1 MKIAI
6 FPGAFKPPHRG
17 HFFVAKTLA
26 DRPDIDNVIIAVSD
40 KDRKGITSDQSINIW
55 ELYKNKLG
63 SKVEIVRIYG
73 SPVTYV
79 SDQIRSNP
87 DNQYVAVYGK
97 GEGSR
102 FNSLIGKPN
111 VEIFDSGNLE
121 NISGTDF
128 RDAIRS
134 RNIKLISS
142 FLPKK
147 IKIDQFFNA
156 FNKKKEETSPTSP
169 LLEHSIYENQ
179 LPLLKPFITYCKEY
193 LKLKT
198 LPPLTLSYKETDAEN
213 MKSFGGY
220 NPNIKNIR
228 INIANRH
235 QADIFR
241 TLAHELCHYKQD
253 TQNRLEPNSG
263 QTGHPHENEAN
274 SHAAI
279 IMRNFAHSNPEMFKT
294 Q

>member
-6 FPGAFKPPHRG
+6 FPGAFKPPHKG

-26 DRPDIDNVIIAVSD
+26 DRSDIDKVIIAVSN
-40 KDRKGITSDQSINIW
+40 KDRNGITSDQSINIW

-63 SKVEIVRIYG
+63 SKIEIIRIHG
-73 SPVTYV
+73 SPVDYV
-79 SDQIRSNP
+79 YDQVKNNP
-87 DNQYVAVYGK
+87 NDQYVAVYGK

-102 FNSLIGKPN
+102 FNSLVDKPN

-121 NISGTDF
+121 NISGTNF
-128 RDAIRS
+128 RIAIRS
-134 RNIKLISS
+134 RNIKIISS
-142 FLPKK
+142 FLPEE
-147 IKIDQFFNA
+147 ITLDQFFNA
-156 FNKKKEETSPTSP
+156 FNKSKEETSPTSP
-169 LLEHSIYENQ
+169 LLEHPIYENQ
-179 LPLLKPFITYCKEY
+179 LPLLKQFIFYCREY

-198 LPPLTLSYKETDAEN
+198 LPPLTLSYKGMDAEN

-220 NPNIKNIR
+220 NPNVKIIQ

-235 QADIFR
+235 QADVFR

-253 TQNRLEPNSG
+253 IQNRLEPNSG

-279 IMRNFAHSNPEMFKT
+279 IMRNFAHSNPEMFRI
-294 Q
+294 

>member
-6 FPGAFKPPHRG
+6 YPGAFKPPHKG
-17 HFFVAKTLA
+17 HFFVVKTLVN
-26 DRPDIDNVIIAVSD
+26 RSDIDKIIIAISG
-40 KDRKGITSDQSINIW
+40 KERGGITSEQSINVW
-55 ELYKNKLG
+55 ELYKNLLG
-63 SKVEIVRIYG
+63 PKVETIIVPD
-73 SPVTYV
+73 SPVRYV
-79 SDQIRSNP
+79 LDQVKNNP
-87 DNQYVAVYGK
+87 DNQYVAVFGK
-97 GEGSR
+97 DEGSR
-102 FNSLIGKPN
+102 FNSLVNNPN
-111 VEIFDSGNLE
+111 VEIFDSGNFE
-121 NISGTDF
+121 SISATNF

-134 RNIKLISS
+134 RNIKLIPS
-142 FLPKK
+142 FLPEK
-147 IKIDQFFNA
+147 INIDQFFNA
-156 FNKKKEETSPTSP
+156 FNKEKEETSPTSP
-169 LLEHSIYENQ
+169 LLEHPIYENQ
-179 LPLLKPFITYCKEY
+179 LPLLKLFITYCKEY